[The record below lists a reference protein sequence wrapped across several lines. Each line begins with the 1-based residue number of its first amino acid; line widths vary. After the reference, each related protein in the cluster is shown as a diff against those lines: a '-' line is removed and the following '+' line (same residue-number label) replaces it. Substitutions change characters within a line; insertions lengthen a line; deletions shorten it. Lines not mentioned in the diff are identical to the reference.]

1 MPRVHVDMSMHAF
14 VTIVIPILG
23 RPGPAVVGARPRRPP
38 TAAAS
43 ASAQPAARS
52 NEARG
57 SSVAPVTTLEARV
70 GRARDV
76 CESHIE
82 LRTREL
88 VQAAVDEYLSDR
100 IDEDELRQRK
110 HAAHGQAS
118 AEHVALVYA
127 LDEAYGAYATAVKA
141 REEAT
146 ATEEAA
152 AKKVEEALRAF
163 ESS

>member
-1 MPRVHVDMSMHAF
+1 MTRKAIKDTPGMPS
-14 VTIVIPILG
+14 
-23 RPGPAVVGARPRRPP
+23 AVSRPP